1 MLTKQRCST
10 LTVGDIGS
18 GNTDSM
24 RQALAVYRNM
34 ALNPWYFLS
43 CVIAFVFSRV
53 GIFYALSIN
62 DDKTGFALTVV
73 LLSRF
78 FDQFFLR
85 PCQEGCCLLRQAH
98 SISESTSGRCAIWE
112 SHGAAVAIGNLFLVH
127 TITHKIRRKGQPFLV
142 WSSSL
147 HFLEWVISAQIVF
160 G

>member
-1 MLTKQRCST
+1 MFGGIC
-10 LTVGDIGS
+10 V
-18 GNTDSM
+18 
-24 RQALAVYRNM
+24 
-34 ALNPWYFLS
+34 LN
-43 CVIAFVFSRV
+43 
-53 GIFYALSIN
+53 ALSID

-73 LLSRF
+73 LLPRF

-85 PCQEGCCLLRQAH
+85 LDEECCCLLRQAH

-127 TITHKIRRKGQPFLV
+127 TITHKIRHKGQPFLV

-147 HFLEWVISAQIVF
+147 HFLKSVVCAQIVF